1 VLKAE
6 SGSLKANTT
15 MRDKRP
21 VDELSIE
28 ELERILAIKKR
39 EERQRKLK
47 RMERA
52 GRLVNNGKT
61 QVRPAAS
68 SPRADE
74 SAPLPPPLEKV
85 IPVRDAPRFEDELFA
100 DEHVERAEGG
110 HFWRD
115 FVNQALLLVE
125 VLAVL
130 GLVLLGYNM
139 LMAIGRLEQ
148 ETATAQQLAEDQR
161 RATIP
166 TIAPTPQLRLDE
178 VVLPGGHTPPV
189 AGQSQFNFAE
199 IPPNLLPL
207 VQSQI
212 LAPVINRPPPTAETA
227 LRLIIPEINVDH
239 TIVQGVDW
247 EALRLGIGQ
256 LPNGVTP
263 ADDSGNVILSAHN
276 DIYSEIFRE
285 LDQLEPGDEFQIHT
299 ETQIYSYVITGWDV
313 VEPNDVHVLNDRD
326 GATATLISCYP
337 YKVDDKRIVV
347 FADRVDA

>member
-1 VLKAE
+1 
-6 SGSLKANTT
+6 

-52 GRLVNNGKT
+52 GRLVNNGKPEVPPT
-61 QVRPAAS
+61 APPPPVTAS
-68 SPRADE
+68 SSLPQNPA
-74 SAPLPPPLEKV
+74 LVTPPPPVEKV
-85 IPVRDAPRFEDELFA
+85 IPVRESQPRFEDEFID
-100 DEHVERAEGG
+100 DEAVEHRERD

-115 FVNQALLLVE
+115 FSNKVLLLVE
-125 VLAVL
+125 VLAVV
-130 GLVLLGYNM
+130 GLVFLGYNM
-139 LMAIGRLEQ
+139 LTAIGRLEQ

-166 TIAPTPQLRLDE
+166 TIAPTPQLRLE
-178 VVLPGGHTPPV
+178 AFVLPGGHTPPV
-189 AGQSQFNFAE
+189 EGQQPQFNYSE
-199 IPPNLLPL
+199 IPSNLMPL

-212 LAPVINRPPPTAETA
+212 LAPVISRPPPTAETA

-239 TIVQGVDW
+239 TIVQGIDW

-263 ADDSGNVILSAHN
+263 ADDSGNVVLSAHN
-276 DIYSEIFRE
+276 DIYSEIFRD
-285 LDQLEPGDEFQIHT
+285 LDQLEPGDEFQLYT
-299 ETQIYSYVITGWDV
+299 ETQIYTYVVTGSDI
-313 VEPNDVHVLNDRD
+313 VEPDEVQVMDNRD
-326 GATATLISCYP
+326 GPTVTLISCYP
-337 YKVDDKRIVV
+337 YKVDDKRYVV
-347 FADRVDA
+347 FADRVNA

>member
-1 VLKAE
+1 
-6 SGSLKANTT
+6 

-39 EERQRKLK
+39 EERQGKLK

-52 GRLVNNGKT
+52 GRLVNNGKPEARPT
-61 QVRPAAS
+61 QPSQSNEPVVTAAIPTPVIPPA
-68 SPRADE
+68 
-74 SAPLPPPLEKV
+74 EKV
-85 IPVRDAPRFEDELFA
+85 IPVREAQPRFEDDPF
-100 DEHVERAEGG
+100 DDDPRDRKAES

-115 FVNQALLLVE
+115 FANKSLLFIE
-125 VLAVL
+125 VLAVI
-130 GLVLLGYNM
+130 GLVILGYNM
-139 LMAIGRLEQ
+139 LTATGRLEQ
-148 ETATAQQLAEDQR
+148 ETASAQQLAEEQR
-161 RATIP
+161 RASIP

-178 VVLPGGHTPPV
+178 VVLPGGHAPPV
-189 AGQSQFNFAE
+189 EGQSPQFNFSE

-212 LAPVINRPPPTAETA
+212 LAPVISRPPPTAETA
-227 LRLIIPEINVDH
+227 LRLVIPEIRVDQS
-239 TIVQGVDW
+239 IVQGVDW

-263 ADDSGNVILSAHN
+263 ASATGNVVLSAHN
-276 DIYSEIFRE
+276 DIYGEIFRY
-285 LDQLEPGDEFQIHT
+285 LDQLEAGDEFQIYT
-299 ETQIYSYVITGWDV
+299 ETQIYTYVITGWDIF
-313 VEPNDVHVLNDRD
+313 EPNDVHVMNNRS

-347 FADRVDA
+347 FADRVNV